1 MLFGLLKRI
10 LMVMFILFIEINVGF
25 CIIYYGVN
33 VGNSK
38 ISYLI
43 NIWMSENF
51 EKKVLLII
59 KIKYLFLFLVEKL
72 RIDIFY
78 L

>member
-43 NIWMSENF
+43 NIWMLENF
-51 EKKVLLII
+51 EKKSFI
-59 KIKYLFLFLVEKL
+59 KN
-72 RIDIFY
+72 ID
-78 L
+78 

>member
-51 EKKVLLII
+51 GKKSFINNI
-59 KIKYLFLFLVEKL
+59 N
-72 RIDIFY
+72 
-78 L
+78 